1 MGQSDEFDLAK
12 SPGQLLHRA
21 QQFAADHFAKAMP
34 KGERLTQ
41 RQFAVLAATAANE
54 GLNQSKLVKA
64 TGIDRST
71 LAELVARMAEKDVLT
86 RTKVRGDARANAIHL
101 TEKGR
106 AAFETALTGAID
118 ADTAILDALPKGK
131 RNNFL
136 KSLTRIASTIEQAEA
151 ARKAEKKKAKDAAK
165 KALKK
170 ARKAKKAAEKLQ
182 KNAQK
187 TPET

>member
-1 MGQSDEFDLAK
+1 MSHNDDFDLSK

-21 QQFAADHFAKAMP
+21 QQFAADRFAKAMP

-41 RQFAVLAATAANE
+41 RQFAVLAATASNE
-54 GLNQSKLVKA
+54 GLNQSKLVKV

-71 LAELVARMAEKDVLT
+71 LAELVARMAEKDYLT

-106 AAFETALTGAID
+106 AAYETALTGAID

-165 KALKK
+165 KALKQ
-170 ARKAKKAAEKLQ
+170 AKKAEKTARKQ
-182 KNAQK
+182 RKDANS
-187 TPET
+187 TPDA